1 MLFSKNNDEWVT
13 LSQYSYHNN
22 IIVIKIDELWIDKV
36 LNLQIKENIKWKFS
50 ISSQIKLTFYI
61 EIFP

>member
-36 LNLQIKENIKWKFS
+36 LNLQIKENMKWKFS

-61 EIFP
+61 EIFT